1 MQIGC
6 GVPRGSTFGP
16 VLFLLYINSLPLSS
30 NFLCNIFADDTVLY
44 YLFLITILLICSKKT
59 NFELYRVFHWL
70 QKNKLTLNLSKTKII

>member
-44 YLFLITILLICSKKT
+44 YLFLITILLICSKK
-59 NFELYRVFHWL
+59 LI
-70 QKNKLTLNLSKTKII
+70 LNYIEYSIGCKRINLH